1 MNSAIPPTAPFR
13 PARSA
18 WTGPGQVLLHD
29 ADERSVRGHAAYAD
43 AKAGDRE
50 AAFTLVDDI
59 LSVDVVKILAD
70 TLPPRN
76 LAAAGRRGRGRGYQC
91 NPAGAGEQIVTCA
104 GLAVGNAHHPGQRC
118 GPDQERWLLPAC
130 HSTDVRWP
138 GAGRTRISLGGRLRR
153 ARRDARQPAWVR
165 DSAWWPSR
173 GLHFTHR
180 QNCFGYA
187 GASAGDLG

>member
-70 TLPPRN
+70 TLPPPEPCCCRSSRKRQRVPMQSRWRWRADCH
-76 LAAAGRRGRGRGYQC
+76 LRWAGCWKRASSRPTLRPGPGKM
-91 NPAGAGEQIVTCA
+91 VTT
-104 GLAVGNAHHPGQRC
+104 GLPFNRC
-118 GPDQERWLLPAC
+118 SMARCRQDAN
-130 HSTDVRWP
+130 
-138 GAGRTRISLGGRLRR
+138 ISWWTTSSGK
-153 ARRDARQPAWVR
+153 ARRSPTCV
-165 DSAWWPSR
+165 
-173 GLHFTHR
+173 GT
-180 QNCFGYA
+180 
-187 GASAGDLG
+187 